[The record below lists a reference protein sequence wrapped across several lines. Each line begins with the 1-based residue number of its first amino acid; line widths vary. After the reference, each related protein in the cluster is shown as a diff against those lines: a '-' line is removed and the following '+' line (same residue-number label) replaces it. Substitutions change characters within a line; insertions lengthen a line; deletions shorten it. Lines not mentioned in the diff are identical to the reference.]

1 MTTPQE
7 LKQIISEGL
16 LSFPVT
22 DFDAEGNFRPS
33 TYVERLEWLAPYGA
47 SALFVAGGTGEF
59 FSLTR
64 DDYSNVV
71 RTAAETCK
79 GKVPILAG
87 AGGPTRVAIEY
98 AREAQRLGAN
108 GVLLMP
114 HYLTE
119 ASQEGIADHAEQVC
133 KAVPEIGVIIYNR
146 ANSKLNADMLERLAE
161 RCPNLIGFKDGVGEI
176 EAMVTIRR
184 RLGDRFAYLG
194 GLPTAEVYAAAYKA
208 LGVPVYSSAVFN
220 FIPKTAMDFY
230 RAIAADD
237 HDTVGKLID
246 AFFLPYLK
254 IRNRRAGY
262 AVSIV
267 KAGAK
272 LVGHDA
278 GPVRAPLTD
287 LNEAEL
293 AELDVLIKKLG
304 AQ

>member
-7 LKQIISEGL
+7 LKQIVSEGL

-22 DFDAEGNFRPS
+22 DFDAQGNFRPE

-47 SALFVAGGTGEF
+47 TALFAAGGTGEF
-59 FSLTR
+59 FSLTP
-64 DDYSNVV
+64 DDYSNVI
-71 RTAAETCK
+71 RTAVETCA

-87 AGGPTRVAIEY
+87 AGGPTRMAIAY
-98 AREAQRLGAN
+98 AKEAQRLGAK
-108 GVLLMP
+108 GILLLP

-119 ASQEGIADHAEQVC
+119 ACQDGIANHIEEVC
-133 KAVPEIGVIIYNR
+133 KSVHIGVIVYNR
-146 ANSKLNADMLERLAE
+146 GNSRINADMLERLAD

-176 EAMVTIRR
+176 EGMVRIRR
-184 RLGDRFAYLG
+184 KLGDRLSYLG

-237 HDTVGKLID
+237 HATTNRLID
-246 AFFLPYLK
+246 EFFLPYLD

-287 LNEAEL
+287 LDEQEL
-293 AELDVLIKKLG
+293 AMLDALIKKLG
-304 AQ
+304 PQ